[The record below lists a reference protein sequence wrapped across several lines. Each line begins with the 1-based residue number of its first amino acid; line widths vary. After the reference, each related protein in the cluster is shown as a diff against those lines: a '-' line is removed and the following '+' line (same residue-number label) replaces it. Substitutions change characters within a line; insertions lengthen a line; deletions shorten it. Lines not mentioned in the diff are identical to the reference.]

1 MVLPE
6 ATEGALEGVVGP
18 APDQGEAMKIGVIG
32 AGISGLTAALRL
44 ARSGRSV
51 EIFQREKEVGGLLG
65 SFDLGGT
72 RIERFYHFLCAGD
85 TGYFELCRELG
96 LADRIRFTRSLT
108 GFYHDGRL
116 FPFTTAADLLR
127 FTSISLPQRLRFGIF
142 ALESMLRT
150 RWQSLDR
157 RTAKSWLIGRIGRRA
172 YDVIW
177 EPLLSLKFGE
187 LANQISAAWVW
198 HRVHR
203 VARSKGRMG
212 YLEGGTALL
221 LDRLT
226 QALENLG
233 VRVHP
238 GRPVAQILVER
249 RRVAGLQL
257 VDGDVHRCDSVI
269 STIPL
274 PLVASLL
281 PTECGEYAERLR
293 SFRYIGVACV
303 SIKLN
308 RKVTPF
314 FWLNVNDPRIPF
326 NGIIEFTNLN
336 PLAGEHVAYV
346 PYYVP
351 TDSAT
356 YATPPDE
363 LVERTWRGMKLV
375 APHLTDD
382 DRIAAHVARAP
393 FAQAICAAG
402 FSAALPPQRSE
413 VGGLH
418 LLDSVFLY
426 PEDRTQSGNILK
438 ATECT
443 ERLLR
448 DE

>member
-1 MVLPE
+1 
-6 ATEGALEGVVGP
+6 
-18 APDQGEAMKIGVIG
+18 MKIGVIG

-44 ARSGRSV
+44 ASAGHSV

-65 SFDLGGT
+65 SFDFAGT

-85 TGYFELCRELG
+85 TGYFDLCSELG
-96 LADRIRFTRSLT
+96 IADRIRFVRALT
-108 GFYHDGRL
+108 GFYHEGRL

-127 FTSISLPQRLRFGIF
+127 FTSISLPQRLRFGLF
-142 ALESMLRT
+142 ALESILRT
-150 RWQSLDR
+150 RWQSLDLL
-157 RTAKSWLIGRIGRRA
+157 TAKTWLVSRIGRRA

-177 EPLLSLKFGE
+177 EPLLSLKFGDKAGE
-187 LANQISAAWVW
+187 ISAAWVW

-226 QALENLG
+226 QVLERKE
-233 VRVHP
+233 VRIHP
-238 GRPVAQILVER
+238 GRPVAQILVEQ
-249 RRVAGLQL
+249 RRVGGLLL
-257 VDGDVHRCDSVI
+257 VDGHEFRCDSVI

-274 PLVASLL
+274 PLLASLL
-281 PTECGEYAERLR
+281 PTECDDYAARLR
-293 SFRYIGVACV
+293 SFKYIGVACV
-303 SIKLN
+303 SLKL
-308 RKVTPF
+308 RRQITPF
-314 FWLNVNDPRIPF
+314 FWLNVHDRRLPF

-336 PLAGEHVAYV
+336 PLDGEHIAYV

-356 YATPPDE
+356 YNMPPNE

-393 FAQAICAAG
+393 FAQAICTAG

-413 VGGLH
+413 ISGLH

-426 PEDRTQSGNILK
+426 PEDRTQSGNVIK
-438 ATECT
+438 ATECS
-443 ERLLR
+443 ERLVH
-448 DE
+448 DA